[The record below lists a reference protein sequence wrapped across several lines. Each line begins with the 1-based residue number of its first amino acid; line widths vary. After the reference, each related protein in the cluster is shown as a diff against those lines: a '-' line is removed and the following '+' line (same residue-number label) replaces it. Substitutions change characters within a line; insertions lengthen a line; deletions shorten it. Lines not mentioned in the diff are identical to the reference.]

1 MINKLE
7 DNRKISL
14 IITLLIALEIFY
26 FSSISSSQGSG
37 ISTFDISIIYHFVIF
52 FLFTFFLFITIKGKK
67 EIRIEHVIIVIF
79 ISTIYSILDEIHQI
93 FTPFRIPSTSDILI
107 NNTGILFSSFIYL
120 YINYKNKKIKPQ
132 F

>member
-120 YINYKNKKIKPQ
+120 YINYRTKKIKPQ

>member
-1 MINKLE
+1 MINELE
-7 DNRKISL
+7 NHRKISL
-14 IITLLIALEIFY
+14 MITLLIALEIFY

>member
-1 MINKLE
+1 MINELE
-7 DNRKISL
+7 NHRKISL
-14 IITLLIALEIFY
+14 MITLLIALEIFY

-79 ISTIYSILDEIHQI
+79 ISKIHQI